1 MPSVMNAIDEI
12 HNAITKPSSVFV
24 EDYFYHKTKGYN
36 IIAKVVVNNQKR
48 YVYVKLPKN
57 VNDSRVLKEYW
68 LYKCVM
74 QGGLFDMD
82 VSSLDGLPLVY
93 S

>member
-1 MPSVMNAIDEI
+1 MPSVMNAIHNI
-12 HNAITKPSSVFV
+12 HNAITKPSDVFV
-24 EDYFYHKTKGYN
+24 ENNFYHMIEGYN
-36 IIAKVVVNNQKR
+36 NITKVVFNNQKK
-48 YVYVKLPKN
+48 YVYLKLPKN
-57 VNDSRVLKEYW
+57 VNDSLVLKEYW

-82 VSSLDGLPLVY
+82 VSSLDGLPFIY

>member
-1 MPSVMNAIDEI
+1 
-12 HNAITKPSSVFV
+12 VFLLR
-24 EDYFYHKTKGYN
+24 TTSGYN

-48 YVYVKLPKN
+48 YVNVKLPKN
-57 VNDSRVLKEYW
+57 VNDFHVLKEYW
-68 LYKCVM
+68 FYNCVM

-82 VSSLDGLPLVY
+82 VSSLNGLPLIY

>member
-1 MPSVMNAIDEI
+1 VF
-12 HNAITKPSSVFV
+12 FV
-24 EDYFYHKTKGYN
+24 ENYFYHKTKGYN
-36 IIAKVVVNNQKR
+36 IIVEVMVSNQKR

-57 VNDSRVLKEYW
+57 VNDFHVLKEYW
-68 LYKCVM
+68 FYNCVM

-82 VSSLDGLPLVY
+82 VSSLNGLPLIY

>member
-1 MPSVMNAIDEI
+1 MPSVMNVIDDT
-12 HNAITKPSSVFV
+12 HNAITKPSGVFV
-24 EDYFYHKTKGYN
+24 ENYFYHKTKGYN
-36 IIAKVVVNNQKR
+36 IIVEVMVSNQKR

-57 VNDSRVLKEYW
+57 VNDFHVLKEYW
-68 LYKCVM
+68 FYNCVM

-82 VSSLDGLPLVY
+82 VSSLNGLPLIY

>member
-1 MPSVMNAIDEI
+1 MNAIDDTQ
-12 HNAITKPSSVFV
+12 NVITKPSSVFV
-24 EDYFYHKTKGYN
+24 EDYFYHKIKGYN
-36 IIAKVVVNNQKR
+36 IITKVMVNNQKR

-57 VNDSRVLKEYW
+57 VNDSCVLKEHW
-68 LYKCVM
+68 LYNCVM

-82 VSSLDGLPLVY
+82 VSSLDGLPLIY

>member
-1 MPSVMNAIDEI
+1 MFLLRTTS
-12 HNAITKPSSVFV
+12 
-24 EDYFYHKTKGYN
+24 GYN

-48 YVYVKLPKN
+48 YVNVKLPKN
-57 VNDSRVLKEYW
+57 VNDFHVLKEYW
-68 LYKCVM
+68 FYNCVM

-82 VSSLDGLPLVY
+82 VSSLNGLPLIY

>member
-82 VSSLDGLPLVY
+82 VSSLDGLPLLY